1 MKVLI
6 TGSNGFLGNIIYQK
20 LKSSCDVNT
29 LGRRNSD
36 YCVDL
41 SSANSIN
48 FTQKFDLVIHAAGK
62 AHFIPKTSIDN
73 DSFFNINVQGT
84 KYLLESLKSSG
95 IPKQFVFVSS
105 VSVYGLNKGIL
116 INENADLKAED
127 PYGKSKIEAE
137 AVVQKWCNEN
147 KVLCTILRLPLIV
160 GPNPP
165 GNLGKMISGIKKGY
179 YFNIA
184 GGNAQK
190 SMVLAE
196 DIANFIIDASM
207 VGGIYNLTDGYHP
220 TFNELSQVI
229 SFQLGK
235 VGVYNLP
242 KSLAKIFAFTG
253 DIFGKLFPFNTN
265 MYNKITS
272 TLTFDDSAARGAFGW
287 NPKPIIENLNIL

>member
-6 TGSNGFLGNIIYQK
+6 TGSNGFLGNIIKQR

-29 LGRRNSD
+29 LGRQNSD

-41 SSANSIN
+41 SSRYSIK
-48 FTQKFDLVIHAAGK
+48 FTQKFDLVVHAAGK
-62 AHFIPKTSIDN
+62 AHIIPKTSIDN
-73 DSFFNINVQGT
+73 DSFFNINVMGT
-84 KYLLESLKSSG
+84 RYLLESLKSSG

-116 INENADLKAED
+116 INENTDLKAVD

-137 AVVQKWCNEN
+137 AIVQKWCDEN
-147 KVLCTILRLPLIV
+147 NVICTILRLPLIA

-165 GNLGKMISGIKKGY
+165 GNLGTMIRGIKKGY

-196 DIANFIIDASM
+196 DIAKFIIDAAM

-220 TFNELSQVI
+220 TFNELSNVI

-235 VGVYNLP
+235 GTVYNLP
-242 KSLAKIFAFTG
+242 KSLARMFAFTG
-253 DIFGKLFPFNTN
+253 DIFGNVFPFNTN
-265 MYNKITS
+265 MYKKITS
-272 TLTFDDSAARGAFGW
+272 TLTFDDSAARRAFGW
-287 NPKPIIENLNIL
+287 NPKPIIENLYIL

>member
-6 TGSNGFLGNIIYQK
+6 TGSNGFLGNIINQK
-20 LKSSCDVNT
+20 LKASCDVNT

-41 SSANSIN
+41 SSGNSIN

-62 AHFIPKTSIDN
+62 AHIIPKTCIDN
-73 DSFFNINVQGT
+73 DSFFNINVKGT
-84 KYLLESLKSSG
+84 RYLLDSLKSSG
-95 IPKQFVFVSS
+95 IPKQFVYISS
-105 VSVYGLNKGIL
+105 VSVYGLNKGVL
-116 INENADLKAED
+116 INENADLKAID
-127 PYGKSKIEAE
+127 SYGKSKIEGE
-137 AVVQKWCNEN
+137 AIVQKWCKEN
-147 KVLCTILRLPLIV
+147 NVLCTILRLPLIV
-160 GPNPP
+160 GPNPK
-165 GNLGKMISGIKKGY
+165 GNLGTMIRGIKKGY

-207 VGGIYNLTDGYHP
+207 LGGIYNLTDGCHP
-220 TFNELSQVI
+220 TFNELSKVI
-229 SFQLGK
+229 SFKLGK

-242 KSLAKIFAFTG
+242 RSLAKLFAFTG
-253 DIFGKLFPFNTN
+253 DVFGKLFPFNSN

-272 TLTFDDSAARGAFGW
+272 TLTFDDSRARRSFGW
-287 NPKPIIENLNIL
+287 NPKPIIENLDIL